1 MLYQLSYARAR
12 PIVARAWWAAVRR
25 RGHALPVEVRVVRV
39 EARTVI
45 EVLLLVLGFV
55 LLLAVIWLA
64 RQVLTWIFVAL
75 FLAVALNP
83 AVQFFQRLG
92 LRRGYAAGLT
102 ALLTLIGLIGLFSL
116 FVPTLVREA
125 NDFVEAVPGYVED
138 ISEGRGPLGDL
149 AERYDVVDRVQQQVS
164 ERGAAGVL
172 GLSGTALAITSRI
185 LTAIVAAVTIAFLIF
200 FMLLEGPRW
209 LERFLALLPD
219 HSRERA
225 ERVGMQIY
233 KTIGGYVTG
242 NLLISIIAGIVSTAV
257 LLVTGVS
264 YAVALGLL
272 VAILDLVPLAG
283 ATLAAI
289 IVTTVA
295 FIDQGWVV
303 GLIVLVFFV
312 VYQQVENHVL
322 QPLVYSRTVQLS
334 PLAILIAVLIGAK
347 LAGILG
353 ALGAIPVAGTIQ
365 VLFLEWL
372 RARRD
377 RAGPTAAASSG

>member
-1 MLYQLSYARAR
+1 MHRSAGIREDYHRS
-12 PIVARAWWAAVRR
+12 IAVRPA
-25 RGHALPVEVRVVRV
+25 GHAAFVEVRVVRV
-39 EARTVI
+39 EARTVV
-45 EVLLLVLGFV
+45 EVLLIVLGFV
-55 LLLAVIWLA
+55 LLLGMIWLA
-64 RQVLTWIFVAL
+64 RQVLTWILVAL

-83 AVQFFQRLG
+83 AVQFFQRFG

-102 ALLTLIGLIGLFSL
+102 SLLTLIGLIGLFSL

-149 AERYDVVDRVQQQVS
+149 AQRYDVVDRVQQQV
-164 ERGAAGVL
+164 EEGGAAGVL

-209 LERFLALLPD
+209 LERLLALLPE

-225 ERVGMQIY
+225 ERVGTQIY

-242 NLLISIIAGIVSTAV
+242 NLLISIIAGIVSTVV
-257 LLVTGVS
+257 LLLTGVS
-264 YAVALGLL
+264 YAVALGLV

-289 IVTTVA
+289 IVTTIA

-303 GLIVLVFFV
+303 GLIVLAFFV

-377 RAGPTAAASSG
+377 RAGPTPAASSG